1 MSVKENKIIIKKVLG
16 HKKWIEV
23 EVVEGSAEH
32 KAIIVW
38 NRAMNYTIN
47 QDRKELKKQN
57 EREEMEI
64 SSDALYEE
72 SGYEIPDTD
81 SLSPSEYY
89 MRQALYAEVR
99 EAVAQLKKRQKELV
113 IMHYFQDMSQVEIAS
128 RLHITEGTVSL
139 TLERAYNN
147 LRKILKKD

>member
-1 MSVKENKIIIKKVLG
+1 MSVKDNKIIIKKVLG
-16 HKKWIEV
+16 HKRWIEV

-99 EAVAQLKKRQKELV
+99 EAVEQLKVRQKEMV
-113 IMHYFQDMSQVEIAS
+113 IMRFYQDKTQAEIA
-128 RLHITEGTVSL
+128 RELHITEVAVSI
-139 TLERAYNN
+139 TLERAYKN
-147 LRKILKKD
+147 LRKLLEKN

>member
-1 MSVKENKIIIKKVLG
+1 MSVNKKIKIKKVLG
-16 HKKWIEV
+16 HKRWDEV

-81 SLSPSEYY
+81 SLSPSEHY

-99 EAVAQLKKRQKELV
+99 EAVAQLKRRQKELI
-113 IMHYFQDMSQVEIAS
+113 IMHYFQNISQAEIA
-128 RLHITEGTVSL
+128 RQLHITEGTVSY

-147 LRKILKKD
+147 LRKILEKN

>member
-1 MSVKENKIIIKKVLG
+1 
-16 HKKWIEV
+16 
-23 EVVEGSAEH
+23 
-32 KAIIVW
+32 
-38 NRAMNYTIN
+38 MNYTIN

-81 SLSPSEYY
+81 SLSPSEHY

-99 EAVAQLKKRQKELV
+99 EAVEQLKARQKEMV
-113 IMHYFQDMSQVEIAS
+113 IMRFYQDKTQAEIA
-128 RLHITEGTVSL
+128 RELHITEVAVSI
-139 TLERAYNN
+139 TLERAYKN
-147 LRKILKKD
+147 LRKLLEKN